1 VLHRKD
7 QPEETATHGSNEAPL
22 GHSIAAHR
30 VFGWCS
36 HCKEHGVAE
45 EVGAWRIREHRLLE
59 EQDQAARSHGTNA
72 TADGPVLCPEC
83 GERLLTVITVR
94 VLTSAGPRVAGG
106 WAYCTGCDATPHPV
120 MEESRG

>member
-1 VLHRKD
+1 MPDRD
-7 QPEETATHGSNEAPL
+7 DPPEERPQGGGAAPL

-45 EVGAWRIREHRLLE
+45 EVGAWRIREHRLQE
-59 EQDQAARSHGTNA
+59 EQDQAARGHGTNA
-72 TADGPVLCPEC
+72 SVAAPVECPEC
-83 GERLLTVITVR
+83 GELLLTVVTVR
-94 VLTSAGPRVAGG
+94 VLTAAGPRVAGG

-120 MEESRG
+120 MEVSRG